1 MSRLLIGFMLVLG
14 LLQGCG
20 GGGGE
25 ESDHSATGGEQTES
39 SDNGGSGDGDESAG
53 DTGEEEPPPGDDPLE
68 QALID
73 GDSSALENP
82 ADLIDAALAEI
93 ARLEAL
99 QQQLLEGFAIDGPL
113 NYPVP
118 RSSHFVSAL
127 YGNGATILRG
137 SDRGRPLASA
147 VEIDGARAAGSG
159 FEFYRSETGASGID
173 AFGSGLLRWLAG
185 DRSPGTIA
193 LAGIEREALDN
204 WLAQQFPDSR
214 VEHCP
219 DGLAA
224 GCLDGAAVLIVSD
237 RPASS
242 DGEALQQLL
251 QSARQRGVGTLY
263 IHTRGWDTSALGH
276 ALVAEL
282 GMTLGDYPGN
292 YFAEDTLDWPGIDTM
307 LAAMREQNPIETA
320 LRNFKAEHFPVDWSL
335 CESEAGG
342 DCDNYAALRTAL
354 LDGAAEMRGMLNGL
368 ERQGRPLFR
377 QRGQR
382 LLKLLVLLGDLWRA
396 EIGYPMQKERAA
408 QIDFMRALFADYS
421 VHYQRGIQPA
431 QPDLGSFS
439 APLDSE
445 PLAADGQID
454 LSVQGSHFTA
464 VGAYVPPGQRITIRR
479 LDRNP
484 ATTAIRINTQ
494 RTGSTRLWDEY
505 SRPRFLASPAIP
517 LAAGGSISLTS
528 PYGGTLQLVYSDA
541 AEAQTVQLELEGT
554 VQHPFLQYSDSMDQ
568 SAFAAALQHNPL
580 SWAEIRSPFA
590 EIHSLRERLN
600 ESINDSR
607 YAGSSQLFL
616 DDLFEYMLRDA
627 YALAGFQGGGVQLAP
642 LVAQKCTSLGWDC
655 SDPQIHGL
663 PAVQHINVDRFSHC
677 GYGCSGNPYDQ
688 AWALDPYGWGESHEL
703 GHNLQR
709 NRLKIHGGRSA
720 EVSCNLFPLH
730 KNWRLL
736 QEKSV
741 DRSSDRIAYRST
753 FDTLKAG
760 AADGADAYL
769 VAYDAIWADDS
780 YAANNGERVA
790 FYAQLPQLW
799 REVTGDANR
808 AWNIYTLLYL
818 AERQFSAIDAAD
830 WSAERGKF
838 GLDSFAEK
846 PELNGNEF
854 MLLMSSF
861 LSGRDLRPLWDIWG
875 VDYGSATAAQL
886 DAWALPQQDK
896 VIWVGP
902 DANDWSRVE
911 KVSVNADMTWPF

>member
-1 MSRLLIGFMLVLG
+1 MSRLLIGVILLLG

-20 GGGGE
+20 GGG
-25 ESDHSATGGEQTES
+25 ESDTGTESEQT
-39 SDNGGSGDGDESAG
+39 DNGGDN
-53 DTGEEEPPPGDDPLE
+53 GEEPAGKDPLE

-82 ADLIDAALAEI
+82 QHLIDAALAEV
-93 ARLEAL
+93 ARLRAL
-99 QQQLLEGFAIDGPL
+99 RQQILEGFAVGGAL
-113 NYPVP
+113 AYPVP
-118 RSSHFVSAL
+118 RSSHFIDAL
-127 YGNGATILRG
+127 YGNGVPILRG
-137 SDRGRPLASA
+137 SNQGHSLASA
-147 VEIDGARAAGSG
+147 VQIEGTRAAGIG
-159 FEFYRSETGASGID
+159 FEFYVEETGSTGMD

-185 DRSPGTIA
+185 GHTPDAIA
-193 LAGIEREALDN
+193 LAGIERDGLN
-204 WLAQQFPDSR
+204 HWLARQLPDSR
-214 VEHCP
+214 IAQCP
-219 DGLAA
+219 GAA
-224 GCLDGAAVLIVSD
+224 DCLDGAGVLIVSD
-237 RPASS
+237 RPAEG
-242 DGEALQQLL
+242 GEGALKQLL
-251 QSARQRGVGTLY
+251 QSARQRGIGILY
-263 IHTRGWDTSALGH
+263 VHTRGWDATPLGRAL
-276 ALVAEL
+276 AAEL
-282 GMTLGDYPGN
+282 GMALGDHPGN
-292 YFAEDTLDWPGIDTM
+292 YFVQDILDWPDVETM
-307 LAAMREQNPIETA
+307 LAAMEENNSIETA
-320 LRNFKAEHFPVDWSL
+320 LQNFKAESFPVDWNL

-342 DCDNYAALRTAL
+342 DCDKDAALRTAL
-354 LDGAAEMRGMLNGL
+354 LDGAAEMRDMLNSL
-368 ERQGRPLFR
+368 DRQGRPLFR

-382 LLKLLVLLGDLWRA
+382 LLKLLVLLGDLWRK
-396 EIGYPMQKERAA
+396 EIHYPMEKESAA

-421 VHYQRGIQPA
+421 VQYQRGIQPA

-439 APLDSE
+439 APLDGE
-445 PLAADGQID
+445 PQAADGQID

-517 LAAGGSISLTS
+517 LAAGESLSLTS

-541 AEAQTVQLELEGT
+541 AEAQTVQLELQGT

-760 AADGADAYL
+760 AADGADAYQ

-780 YAANNGERVA
+780 YAADNGERVA

-799 REVTGDANR
+799 REVTGEASR
-808 AWNIYTLLYL
+808 GWNIYTLLYL
-818 AERQFSAIDAAD
+818 AERQFTAIDAAD
-830 WSAERGKF
+830 WAAERGKF

-861 LSGRDLRPLWDIWG
+861 LSGRDLRPLWNIWG
-875 VDYGSATAAQL
+875 VDYGSATSAQL

-902 DANDWSRVE
+902 DSNDWSRVE
-911 KVSVNADMTWPF
+911 KISVSADMTWPF